1 MKIRPEPLPGPLVAK
16 QTDPNAQWSYDE
28 PWHVE
33 APALKEGE
41 EPRVVADNLTE
52 RDAKALAA
60 GPKLISLE
68 EQYWDDTY
76 SPMRTDKVME
86 DKLKDEVR
94 ILIEAGRLSAD
105 RFQIYL
111 QEEDKPEPGPVSPS
125 QFRTLMNNA
134 NVTRNNADAAQKD
147 LDAGRI
153 RMTEGKSAIPSPT
166 EVLVDGVRNLFG
178 MFFPPAKAKPPD
190 DA

>member
-16 QTDPNAQWSYDE
+16 QTDPSANWSYDE

-41 EPRVVADNLTE
+41 QPRIVAENLTE

-60 GPKLISLE
+60 GPKLIDHE

-76 SPMRTDKVME
+76 SPTRTDKVME

-105 RFQIYL
+105 HFQLYL
-111 QEEDKPEPGPVSPS
+111 QEEEEEPKPPPTKDE
-125 QFRTLMNNA
+125 FRELLNA
-134 NVTRNNADAAQKD
+134 KLHADNDLEDAKRRMAA
-147 LDAGRI
+147 
-153 RMTEGKSAIPSPT
+153 GKSPVPSKK
-166 EVLVDGVRNLFG
+166 ELLHEGVKALAEYLF
-178 MFFPPAKAKPPD
+178 PSAKVKPPD